1 MEINIFEYAAANR
14 VRFPY
19 KGSIATEDLYS
30 LSVKALDEIYQ
41 GIAAELA
48 AKQGAKSLMAKQDK
62 DTELLTIKMKIVEY
76 IYNQKVAQAEAV
88 KRAVAQKQQNQV
100 ILDMIAKKEQ
110 QALEG
115 KSIDELKAMLG
126 EA

>member
-14 VRFPY
+14 VRFQY
-19 KGSIATEDLYS
+19 KGSITTEDLYN
-30 LSVKALDEIYQ
+30 LPTKALDEIYQ
-41 GIAAELA
+41 GVAAELA

-88 KRAVAQKQQNQV
+88 KRAVARNQQNQV

-115 KSIDELKAMLG
+115 KSIEELRAMLG